1 MIVGLARAKY
11 APGMPY
17 LIDGNNLIPA
27 LAEVGPEVGRV
38 ALCELLARAFPAGED
53 ICVVF
58 DGPRPETG
66 VPLELDVRL
75 RIIFSPGRPADLT
88 IIDRIETDTSP
99 KRLIVVSSDRE
110 IRQHA
115 RRRRCQSVPSDEF
128 AATLLRMLGRSGAP
142 QPTEPSEKHE
152 GLGESDTDDW
162 LDYFGIDEAGKDD

>member
-1 MIVGLARAKY
+1 
-11 APGMPY
+11 MPY

-27 LAEVGPEVGRV
+27 LGEVGPEVGRV

-58 DGPRPETG
+58 DGPRPDTG
-66 VPLELDVRL
+66 VPAELDVRL
-75 RIIFSPGRPADLT
+75 RIMFSPGRPADLT
-88 IIDRIETDTSP
+88 IIDRIESDTAP

-128 AATLLRMLGRSGAP
+128 AATLVRLLGRPRPSRSK
-142 QPTEPSEKHE
+142 EPSEKHE
-152 GLGESDTDDW
+152 GLAETETDHW
-162 LDYFGIDEAGKDD
+162 LDYFGMDGKADDRD